1 MGEPE
6 QRSIAAGPVLG
17 KKYWTVVPHMET
29 LQEGAKQSEKRRRK
43 IASPFVKPGR
53 RERAGGD
60 FY

>member
-1 MGEPE
+1 M
-6 QRSIAAGPVLG
+6 LG

-29 LQEGAKQSEKRRRK
+29 LQGAAKQSEKRYPK
-43 IASPFVKPGR
+43 AVSSFVNPGH